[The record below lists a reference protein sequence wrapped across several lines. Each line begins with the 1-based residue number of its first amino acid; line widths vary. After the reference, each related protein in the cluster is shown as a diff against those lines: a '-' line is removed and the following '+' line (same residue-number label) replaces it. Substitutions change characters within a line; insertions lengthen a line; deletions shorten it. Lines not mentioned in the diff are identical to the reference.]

1 MVIFDNILVLENVN
15 LQLVQVV
22 QIWLLSWYS
31 MMLTWVVVR
40 QAIWAAIYVD
50 GRFSL

>member
-15 LQLVQVV
+15 LQLVQVI

-40 QAIWAAIYVD
+40 QAICAAISVD